1 MIRNGHLVA
10 NHTFERDYELLN
22 RGLDQTDSQYNYYN
36 LDWHPYYQGSGLH
49 SLQSVTKSVTAML
62 VGIAIQRGELANTS
76 EKILGYFDDYDI
88 LNLDD
93 LKRQITIEDLLTMQ
107 AGIEWDEFTY
117 SLDDPRNSVGELERS
132 DDWIQFIL
140 NLPMTHQPGEVFV
153 YSSGAA
159 QLLSVIMQ
167 KTTGL
172 PIDEYAEEYL
182 FKPLGISEYF
192 WKKTPKG
199 WADTEGGLYLK
210 AEDLAKLG
218 YLVLHRGEWE
228 GEQIIS
234 SEWVNAMLS
243 PKVGDVFPE
252 DPTLDWGYG
261 YMWWLV
267 GDTSQNGIDVYAG
280 LGYGGQRL
288 FVVPELDIVAVFNA
302 WDIYTLYPS
311 TIDLFLLQII
321 PTAMEN

>member
-36 LDWHPYYQGSGLH
+36 LDWHPYYQGSDLH

-62 VGIAIQRGELANTS
+62 VGIAIQRGELASSS

>member
-36 LDWHPYYQGSGLH
+36 LDWHPYYQGSDLH

>member
-36 LDWHPYYQGSGLH
+36 LDWHPYYQGSDLH

-93 LKRQITIEDLLTMQ
+93 LKRQISIEDLLTMQ